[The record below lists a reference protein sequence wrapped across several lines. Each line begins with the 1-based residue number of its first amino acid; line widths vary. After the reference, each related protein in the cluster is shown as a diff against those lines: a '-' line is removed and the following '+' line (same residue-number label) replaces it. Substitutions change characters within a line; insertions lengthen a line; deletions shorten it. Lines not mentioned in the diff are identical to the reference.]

1 MRKVVDERW
10 NDRVIL
16 NVGGIRHETYKTTLK
31 KIPATRLSRLTKA
44 SVNYDPILNEYF
56 YDRHPGVFAQ
66 VLNYYRTG
74 KLHYPTD
81 VCGPLFEEELD
92 FWGLDSNQVEP
103 CCWSTYSIHRD
114 TQETLAILD
123 KLDIEGEKLSDE
135 EISRLFGYEEEYNR
149 GTLTKWQ
156 RLRPRIWALFDE
168 PYSSW
173 SAKCIAC
180 ISIFFIC
187 LSVLCFC
194 LKSYPGNS
202 NSNDNLSQISTNDCP
217 TNDSVEFTQHYG
229 NEKISRPY
237 RAFYYIEHACNAW
250 FTFEI
255 TIRCLVSPSLKR
267 FAVSPVNAIDLAA
280 TFSFYTEFLTESS
293 LYLEVLS
300 IARVLRLF
308 KLTRHSP
315 GLRILIHT
323 FKASAKELAL
333 LVFFLAFGIVLFAS
347 LVFYAERLQE
357 NPKND
362 FDSIPRGLW
371 WALVTMTTVGYGD
384 MTPKTFPGMF
394 IGGLCA
400 LTGVLTIALPV
411 PVIVS
416 NFSMFYSHTQAR
428 SKLPKQ
434 RRRVLPAEFPRRGRS
449 SMHQNRLLDSQRHV
463 LLDGSACRSL
473 TPLMP
478 RQPTTGLHNV
488 LQIQPSIVIN
498 LAEIEHRE
506 RTTSPNQESEER
518 NLSDC
523 QDSDLTRDDKMEQ
536 QQEQQQQQSVTENVQ
551 SEEETNNRTKQKY
564 SQNIRH
570 CVV

>member
-1 MRKVVDERW
+1 MRRMDDGRW

-16 NVGGIRHETYKTTLK
+16 NVGGVRHETYKSTLK
-31 KIPATRLSRLTKA
+31 KIPATRLSRLTEA
-44 SVNYDPILNEYF
+44 LVNYDPVLNEYF

-114 TQETLAILD
+114 TQATLAILD
-123 KLDIEGEKLSDE
+123 KLDVEGEKLSEE
-135 EISRLFGYEEEYNR
+135 EIARLYGLEEAYNR
-149 GTLTKWQ
+149 GILSKWQ
-156 RLRPRIWALFDE
+156 KLRPRIWALFDE
-168 PYSSW
+168 PYSSVT
-173 SAKCIAC
+173 AKCIGC
-180 ISIFFIC
+180 VSILFIC

-194 LKSYPGNS
+194 LKSHTTLKRSRDDQQFRELLQPEADCHHSYPV
-202 NSNDNLSQISTNDCP
+202 L
-217 TNDSVEFTQHYG
+217 
-229 NEKISRPY
+229 
-237 RAFYYIEHACNAW
+237 FYLEHACNAW
-250 FTFEI
+250 FTLEI
-255 TIRCLVSPSLKR
+255 TLRCLVSPSLKR
-267 FAVSPVNAIDLAA
+267 FAVSPVNAIDLTA
-280 TFSFYTEFLTESS
+280 TLSFYTEFLTESS

-333 LVFFLAFGIVLFAS
+333 LVFFLVLGIVVFAS
-347 LVFYAERLQE
+347 LIFYAERLQD
-357 NPKND
+357 NPHND

-400 LTGVLTIALPV
+400 ITGVLAIALPV

-434 RRRVLPAEFPRRGRS
+434 RRRVLPAEVPRRSRS
-449 SMHQNRLLDSQRHV
+449 IYQIQSDIQRQLV
-463 LLDGSACRSL
+463 TNNSTRQL
-473 TPLMP
+473 TPRP
-478 RQPTTGLHNV
+478 ATIGFENV
-488 LQIQPSIVIN
+488 LQLQPNIVIN
-498 LAEIEHRE
+498 LPRE
-506 RTTSPNQESEER
+506 SAAAGTINSDRTDATRLAANNPVRNGKAVDGIADNAFERDTNENGNSFVEGCKDLSSACIAMPENPESTQGSINR
-518 NLSDC
+518 N
-523 QDSDLTRDDKMEQ
+523 
-536 QQEQQQQQSVTENVQ
+536 
-551 SEEETNNRTKQKY
+551 
-564 SQNIRH
+564 
-570 CVV
+570 

>member
-1 MRKVVDERW
+1 MRKVDAERW

-16 NVGGIRHETYKTTLK
+16 NVGGIRHETYKATLK
-31 KIPATRLSRLTKA
+31 KIPATRLSRLTEA

-103 CCWSTYSIHRD
+103 CCWSTYSVHRD
-114 TQETLAILD
+114 TQATLAILD
-123 KLDIEGEKLSDE
+123 KLDVEGEKLSEE
-135 EISRLFGYEEEYNR
+135 EIARLFGYEEEYNR

-168 PYSSW
+168 PYSST

-194 LKSYPGNS
+194 LKSQPAS
-202 NSNDNLSQISTNDCP
+202 TPPQIGRSDSP
-217 TNDSVEFTQHYG
+217 SNDSVEFNFSYE
-229 NEKISRPY
+229 NETGRPH

-333 LVFFLAFGIVLFAS
+333 LVFFLALGIVLFAS

-357 NPKND
+357 NPNND
-362 FDSIPRGLW
+362 FESIPRGLW

-400 LTGVLTIALPV
+400 LAGVLAIALPV

-449 SMHQNRLLDSQRHV
+449 SMHQNRLDSRGHV
-463 LLDGSACRSL
+463 FLNALPYRSVAPL
-473 TPLMP
+473 TP
-478 RQPTTGLHNV
+478 RQATTGLRSV
-488 LQIQPSIVIN
+488 LQLQPSIVIN
-498 LAEIEHRE
+498 LAEIEHRA
-506 RTTSPNQESEER
+506 RTTSPGQESQGTSV
-518 NLSDC
+518 SDC
-523 QDSDLTRDDKMEQ
+523 RDSDPVRDDKTEQ
-536 QQEQQQQQSVTENVQ
+536 RVVELVHP
-551 SEEETNNRTKQKY
+551 EEETNNRKERR
-564 SQNIRH
+564 RH
-570 CVV
+570 SETIPQCVL

>member
-1 MRKVVDERW
+1 MRKLDDGRW

-16 NVGGIRHETYKTTLK
+16 NVGGVRHETYKSTLK
-31 KIPATRLSRLTKA
+31 KIPATRLSRLTEA
-44 SVNYDPILNEYF
+44 LVNYDPVLNEYF

-81 VCGPLFEEELD
+81 VCGPLFEEELE

-114 TQETLAILD
+114 TQATLAILD
-123 KLDIEGEKLSDE
+123 KLDVEREKLSEE
-135 EISRLFGYEEEYNR
+135 EIARLYGFEEEYNR
-149 GTLTKWQ
+149 GTLSKWQ
-156 RLRPRIWALFDE
+156 KLRPRIWALFDE
-168 PYSSW
+168 PYSSVT
-173 SAKCIAC
+173 AKCIAC
-180 ISIFFIC
+180 VSILFIC

-194 LKSYPGNS
+194 LKSHRTLERSGNNQQYGELLRSESNWNEDDVDSYPV
-202 NSNDNLSQISTNDCP
+202 L
-217 TNDSVEFTQHYG
+217 
-229 NEKISRPY
+229 
-237 RAFYYIEHACNAW
+237 FYLEHACNAW
-250 FTFEI
+250 FTLEI
-255 TIRCLVSPSLKR
+255 TLRCLVSPSLKR

-280 TFSFYTEFLTESS
+280 TLSFYTEFLTESS

-333 LVFFLAFGIVLFAS
+333 LVFFLVLGIVVFAS
-347 LVFYAERLQE
+347 LIFYAERLQD
-357 NPKND
+357 NPHND
-362 FDSIPRGLW
+362 FDSIPHGLW

-400 LTGVLTIALPV
+400 LTGVLAIALPV

-428 SKLPKQ
+428 SKLPKR
-434 RRRVLPAEFPRRGRS
+434 RRRVLPAEMPRRSRS
-449 SMHQNRLLDSQRHV
+449 SIYQIQSDMQHQLVPNDSARP
-463 LLDGSACRSL
+463 L
-473 TPLMP
+473 TPRP
-478 RQPTTGLHNV
+478 ATIGFENV
-488 LQIQPSIVIN
+488 LHLQPNIVIN
-498 LAEIEHRE
+498 LPRE
-506 RTTSPNQESEER
+506 SAVKETINS
-518 NLSDC
+518 
-523 QDSDLTRDDKMEQ
+523 DKMN
-536 QQEQQQQQSVTENVQ
+536 SVRLASNNPVKNGKAVDGIADDTFEDGVNKNGNSFVGTCKDFSPAYIIVSENSKSTQ
-551 SEEETNNRTKQKY
+551 
-564 SQNIRH
+564 H
-570 CVV
+570 

>member
-1 MRKVVDERW
+1 MRKLDDGRW

-16 NVGGIRHETYKTTLK
+16 NVGGVRHETYKSTLK
-31 KIPATRLSRLTKA
+31 KIPATRLSRLTEA
-44 SVNYDPILNEYF
+44 LVNYDPILNEYF

-114 TQETLAILD
+114 TQATLAILD
-123 KLDIEGEKLSDE
+123 KLDVEGEKLSDE
-135 EISRLFGYEEEYNR
+135 EIARLFGFEEEYNR
-149 GTLTKWQ
+149 GSLTRWQ
-156 RLRPRIWALFDE
+156 KLRPKIWALFDE
-168 PYSSW
+168 PYSSTA
-173 SAKCIAC
+173 AKCIAC
-180 ISIFFIC
+180 VSILFIC

-194 LKSYPGNS
+194 LKSHTTRKQSRS
-202 NSNDNLSQISTNDCP
+202 NQRQGE
-217 TNDSVEFTQHYG
+217 SVESELGQNKDDIDSYPLF
-229 NEKISRPY
+229 
-237 RAFYYIEHACNAW
+237 FYLEHTFNAW

-255 TIRCLVSPSLKR
+255 TLRCLVSPSLKR

-280 TFSFYTEFLTESS
+280 TMSFYTEFLTESS

-315 GLRILIHT
+315 ELRILIHT

-333 LVFFLAFGIVLFAS
+333 LVFFLVLGIVVFAS
-347 LVFYAERLQE
+347 LIFYAERLQE
-357 NPKND
+357 NPDND
-362 FDSIPRGLW
+362 FDSIPHGLW

-400 LTGVLTIALPV
+400 IAGVLAIALPV

-434 RRRVLPAEFPRRGRS
+434 RRRVLPAEIPRRTRCSTYQDFSDIQRQLTPNASARPLTPRPATIGLENVLNLQPNIIISLPREPVVTGTINPERIDLPHLNSNS
-449 SMHQNRLLDSQRHV
+449 SVKNAKTV
-463 LLDGSACRSL
+463 DGATDGIFQGEEGKKGNSL
-473 TPLMP
+473 TGTCKDLSHTYIIMSE
-478 RQPTTGLHNV
+478 N
-488 LQIQPSIVIN
+488 S
-498 LAEIEHRE
+498 
-506 RTTSPNQESEER
+506 ES
-518 NLSDC
+518 S
-523 QDSDLTRDDKMEQ
+523 
-536 QQEQQQQQSVTENVQ
+536 
-551 SEEETNNRTKQKY
+551 
-564 SQNIRH
+564 
-570 CVV
+570 

>member
-1 MRKVVDERW
+1 MRKLDDGRW

-16 NVGGIRHETYKTTLK
+16 NVGGVRHETYKSTLK
-31 KIPATRLSRLTKA
+31 KIPATRLSRLTEA
-44 SVNYDPILNEYF
+44 LVNYDPILNEYF

-103 CCWSTYSIHRD
+103 CCWSTYSVHRE
-114 TQETLAILD
+114 TQATLAILD
-123 KLDIEGEKLSDE
+123 KLDVEGEKLSDE
-135 EISRLFGYEEEYNR
+135 EIARLFGCEEEYNR

-156 RLRPRIWALFDE
+156 RLRPRIWTLFDE
-168 PYSSW
+168 PYSSTT
-173 SAKCIAC
+173 AKCIAGV
-180 ISIFFIC
+180 SILFIC

-194 LKSYPGNS
+194 LKGHTVTTKPSRNNNQRNS
-202 NSNDNLSQISTNDCP
+202 EPLHIGSSRNTDP
-217 TNDSVEFTQHYG
+217 ADSHPVL
-229 NEKISRPY
+229 
-237 RAFYYIEHACNAW
+237 FYLEHTCNAW
-250 FTFEI
+250 FTLEI
-255 TIRCLVSPSLKR
+255 TLRCLVSPSLKR

-280 TFSFYTEFLTESS
+280 TLSFYTEFLTESS
-293 LYLEVLS
+293 LYLEILS

-333 LVFFLAFGIVLFAS
+333 LVFFLVLGIVVFAS
-347 LVFYAERLQE
+347 LIFYAERLQE
-357 NPKND
+357 NPHND
-362 FDSIPRGLW
+362 FDSIPHGLW

-400 LTGVLTIALPV
+400 IAGVLAIALPV

-416 NFSMFYSHTQAR
+416 NFSMFYSHTQVRTSASKTYVPSFSSGDTYIYMQHLQISFQIVRMKNIRMANILQALSFFKTMYAR

-434 RRRVLPAEFPRRGRS
+434 RRRVLPAEVPRRPRCLSYQDATDIQSQFAS
-449 SMHQNRLLDSQRHV
+449 SALS
-463 LLDGSACRSL
+463 RSL
-473 TPLMP
+473 TMRSRPA
-478 RQPTTGLHNV
+478 TIGLENV
-488 LQIQPSIVIN
+488 LN
-498 LAEIEHRE
+498 L
-506 RTTSPNQESEER
+506 
-518 NLSDC
+518 
-523 QDSDLTRDDKMEQ
+523 
-536 QQEQQQQQSVTENVQ
+536 
-551 SEEETNNRTKQKY
+551 QKT
-564 SQNIRH
+564 
-570 CVV
+570 

>member
-1 MRKVVDERW
+1 MRKLDDGRW

-16 NVGGIRHETYKTTLK
+16 NVGGVRHETYKSTLK
-31 KIPATRLSRLTKA
+31 KIPATRLSRLTEA
-44 SVNYDPILNEYF
+44 LVNYDPILNEYF

-103 CCWSTYSIHRD
+103 CCWSTYSVHRE
-114 TQETLAILD
+114 TQATLAILD
-123 KLDIEGEKLSDE
+123 KLEVDGEKLSDE
-135 EISRLFGYEEEYNR
+135 EIARLFGYEEEYNR

-156 RLRPRIWALFDE
+156 KLRPRIWTLFDE
-168 PYSSW
+168 PYSSTT
-173 SAKCIAC
+173 AKCIAGV
-180 ISIFFIC
+180 SILFIC

-194 LKSYPGNS
+194 LKSHTVTTKPSKNNNQRNS
-202 NSNDNLSQISTNDCP
+202 EPLHFGSSRNTDRA
-217 TNDSVEFTQHYG
+217 DSHPVF
-229 NEKISRPY
+229 
-237 RAFYYIEHACNAW
+237 FYLEHTCNAW
-250 FTFEI
+250 FTLEI
-255 TIRCLVSPSLKR
+255 TLRCLVSPSLKR

-280 TFSFYTEFLTESS
+280 TLSFYTEFLTESS
-293 LYLEVLS
+293 LYLEILS

-333 LVFFLAFGIVLFAS
+333 LVFFLVLGIVVFAS
-347 LVFYAERLQE
+347 LIFYAERLQE
-357 NPKND
+357 NPHND

-400 LTGVLTIALPV
+400 IAGVLAIALPV

-434 RRRVLPAEFPRRGRS
+434 KRRVLPAEVPRRSRCLSYQDATDIQSQFTS
-449 SMHQNRLLDSQRHV
+449 SALS
-463 LLDGSACRSL
+463 RSL
-473 TPLMP
+473 TMRSRPA
-478 RQPTTGLHNV
+478 TIGLENV
-488 LQIQPSIVIN
+488 LNLQPNIVIN
-498 LAEIEHRE
+498 L
-506 RTTSPNQESEER
+506 PQESTVTGTI
-518 NLSDC
+518 NSDRV
-523 QDSDLTRDDKMEQ
+523 DSSRHAGNN
-536 QQEQQQQQSVTENVQ
+536 SVKNGKTVDGVTDGTYQ
-551 SEEETNNRTKQKY
+551 EEESKKAGSFTGACKDISHTY
-564 SQNIRH
+564 IIVPEISETM
-570 CVV
+570 

>member
-1 MRKVVDERW
+1 MRKLDDSRW

-16 NVGGIRHETYKTTLK
+16 NVGGVRHETYKSTLK
-31 KIPATRLSRLTKA
+31 KIPATRLSRLTEA
-44 SVNYDPILNEYF
+44 LVNYDPVLNEYF

-114 TQETLAILD
+114 TQATLAILD
-123 KLDIEGEKLSDE
+123 KLDVEGEKLSDE
-135 EISRLFGYEEEYNR
+135 EIARIYGFEEAYNR
-149 GTLTKWQ
+149 GTLSKWQ
-156 RLRPRIWALFDE
+156 RLRPRIWTLFDE
-168 PYSSW
+168 PYSSVM
-173 SAKCIAC
+173 AKCIAC
-180 ISIFFIC
+180 VSILFIC

-194 LKSYPGNS
+194 LKSYTASKRSRNNQRYGELLGS
-202 NSNDNLSQISTNDCP
+202 ESVWSEDDV
-217 TNDSVEFTQHYG
+217 DSYPVL
-229 NEKISRPY
+229 
-237 RAFYYIEHACNAW
+237 FYLEHTCNAW
-250 FTFEI
+250 FTLEI
-255 TIRCLVSPSLKR
+255 TLRCLVSPSLKR
-267 FAVSPVNAIDLAA
+267 FAASPVNVIDLTA
-280 TFSFYTEFLTESS
+280 TLSFYTEFLTKSS

-333 LVFFLAFGIVLFAS
+333 LVFFLVLGIVVFAS
-347 LVFYAERLQE
+347 LIFYAERLQD
-357 NPKND
+357 NPEND
-362 FDSIPRGLW
+362 FDSIPHGLW

-384 MTPKTFPGMF
+384 MTPKTFPGKF

-400 LTGVLTIALPV
+400 LTGVLAIALPI

-434 RRRVLPAEFPRRGRS
+434 RRRVLPAEVPKRSRS
-449 SMHQNRLLDSQRHV
+449 SIYQIQSDVQHDHDPGSPSSQ
-463 LLDGSACRSL
+463 LA
-473 TPLMP
+473 P
-478 RQPTTGLHNV
+478 RPATIGFENV
-488 LQIQPSIVIN
+488 LHSQPNIVIN
-498 LAEIEHRE
+498 LPRDSAVTGTINSD
-506 RTTSPNQESEER
+506 RTDSPRLTADNPVKNGKAVDGIVDNAMEVDAKRNENSFMGTCKDFPPAYVAVPGNPEST
-518 NLSDC
+518 
-523 QDSDLTRDDKMEQ
+523 Q
-536 QQEQQQQQSVTENVQ
+536 
-551 SEEETNNRTKQKY
+551 
-564 SQNIRH
+564 I
-570 CVV
+570 